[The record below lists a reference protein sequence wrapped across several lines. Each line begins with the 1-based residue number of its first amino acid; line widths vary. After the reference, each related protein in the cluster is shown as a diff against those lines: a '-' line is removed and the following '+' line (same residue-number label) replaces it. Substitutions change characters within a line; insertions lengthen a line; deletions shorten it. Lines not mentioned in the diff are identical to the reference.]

1 MGTGCDTT
9 LAQIAAECLRLPGG
23 AMWSSS
29 GADTDTSP
37 YDSGSY
43 ASSTAFLTGGAVYK
57 CAMELIEVIRAE
69 ACRQKGWQQ
78 EDTDYHDGLVEHIP
92 TGERITLAELA
103 YPSECGGKPM
113 FATAN
118 HTCPNLSAALYD
130 RCSGDRP
137 RPGDRQGDTGG
148 V

>member
-1 MGTGCDTT
+1 M
-9 LAQIAAECLRLPGG
+9 
-23 AMWSSS
+23 
-29 GADTDTSP
+29 DTDTSP

-57 CAMELIEVIRAE
+57 CAMGLIEVIRAE
-69 ACRQKGWQQ
+69 ACRQKGWQK

-118 HTCPNLSAALYD
+118 HTCPNSPPPFMTGAAEIDLD
-130 RCSGDRP
+130 
-137 RPGDRQGDTGG
+137 PGDRQGDTGG